1 MARRLP
7 PPEEFRRAGPRREGV
22 RKRPAVP
29 PHWKARSCSTPL
41 RGWPATGSPPF
52 LPSRPGE
59 EARWPLPPH
68 RPVRN
73 AGPRFPF
80 HPPNSD
86 PRTGGGGARRDAQGP
101 SREAG
106 FEIACGGSGARPGPL
121 ASRPFAGPHTPTR
134 QTTRREGPTRAAAE
148 APQLTQP
155 KSPWQ
160 TLPWPALRGAP
171 LSGRAEVPDRAAASP
186 RAPWE
191 RIFAA
196 PRAARATGGEG
207 AKFARL
213 GVGVWG

>member
-1 MARRLP
+1 MLDSPPRLASHRLTSLSTVAPGRGSEVAFAPAQASQECGATLPIP
-7 PPEEFRRAGPRREGV
+7 PPQLGPEDV
-22 RKRPAVP
+22 
-29 PHWKARSCSTPL
+29 
-41 RGWPATGSPPF
+41 
-52 LPSRPGE
+52 
-59 EARWPLPPH
+59 
-68 RPVRN
+68 
-73 AGPRFPF
+73 
-80 HPPNSD
+80 
-86 PRTGGGGARRDAQGP
+86 GGGARRDAQGP